1 MKTSSLQYSAIH
13 KHSDVIWP
21 FPHGWSS
28 EVGPHH
34 APCTARIK
42 SFQHASWSL
51 KEQTLYGTCFCTFGI
66 YLEIFELVL
75 IKDVQNSLEIFGVWN
90 QYIARNPVQINK
102 WNGNKPYLG
111 TERNY
116 HPPSVYPAFLLG
128 PTETHG
134 TVLCHCLSSSA
145 LLRCSG
151 QSVLSWPLGS
161 SEKNTD
167 LIAVFQNKW
176 VSTVFSA
183 RISVLVSKFS
193 GLSVRIREF

>member
-1 MKTSSLQYSAIH
+1 MWSWQALVQPHTCMVSMRHSSEYQSLLCYFYILWSPSPFSATHTAWASQSFQRASLLHWIFPFSTYNKNKWKPHPLQYSALH

-34 APCTARIK
+34 APCTARFK
-42 SFQHASWSL
+42 SFQHVSWSL

-111 TERNY
+111 TERNH
-116 HPPSVYPAFLLG
+116 HPPSVCPA
-128 PTETHG
+128 
-134 TVLCHCLSSSA
+134 
-145 LLRCSG
+145 
-151 QSVLSWPLGS
+151 
-161 SEKNTD
+161 
-167 LIAVFQNKW
+167 
-176 VSTVFSA
+176 
-183 RISVLVSKFS
+183 
-193 GLSVRIREF
+193 